1 MNERLARDLLAVMR
15 DIEYEVEAVTGD
27 KQLTYTP
34 KEPSVFL
41 RRTGYRIEY
50 SEQAAL
56 FIKLCSLGVIKAK
69 LLPQHDEILRE
80 VGIGSHTYSL
90 EVIQPNF
97 NKLID
102 ELSDSSAQGSASEFE
117 CSILLKDVKL
127 MMKIGSMA
135 PLQIKNLHEDR
146 TPFKLFSALLSSH
159 GESVLKIDFDVE
171 DLWQVIVKSRLEY
184 LKPFLKFS
192 SKQMSLSPSIV
203 LTIDEL
209 EALIPQISAK
219 YRKNFEAALKSLN

>member
-15 DIEYEVEAVTGD
+15 DIEYEVEASAGN
-27 KQLTYTP
+27 KKLTYTP
-34 KEPSVFL
+34 KELSVFL

-50 SEQAAL
+50 NEQATL
-56 FIKLCSLGVIKAK
+56 FIKLCSLGVIKAE

-97 NKLID
+97 DQLIGD
-102 ELSDSSAQGSASEFE
+102 LSDSSTQDSASEFE
-117 CSILLKDVKL
+117 CSILLKDVRL
-127 MMKIGSMA
+127 MLKIGAMA
-135 PLQIKNLHEDR
+135 PLQIKNLQEDR

-159 GESVLKIDFDVE
+159 GEPVLKIDFDVE

-192 SKQMSLSPSIV
+192 SKQMSLSPSVV
-203 LTIDEL
+203 LAIDEL

-219 YRKNFEAALKSLN
+219 YRKNFEATLKSLN